1 MLPITD
7 YNWISHGTPIFLS
20 FPGALLLPW
29 ELENAMVEWVAH
41 YDHELYHKSL
51 NNVTPA
57 DMLGGRRNDILGRRS
72 IIKSRKLTQMKG
84 QIL

>member
-1 MLPITD
+1 
-7 YNWISHGTPIFLS
+7 
-20 FPGALLLPW
+20 
-29 ELENAMVEWVAH
+29 MVEWVAH